1 MINNDI
7 LDDNIN
13 VSRDIVA
20 LFYSSYKCYNLISN
34 SNKIRSEIVRYKS
47 I

>member
-1 MINNDI
+1 MINNNI

-20 LFYSSYKCYNLISN
+20 SSYSSYKCYNLIDN
-34 SNKIRSEIVRYKS
+34 LNKIRYKTVRYKS